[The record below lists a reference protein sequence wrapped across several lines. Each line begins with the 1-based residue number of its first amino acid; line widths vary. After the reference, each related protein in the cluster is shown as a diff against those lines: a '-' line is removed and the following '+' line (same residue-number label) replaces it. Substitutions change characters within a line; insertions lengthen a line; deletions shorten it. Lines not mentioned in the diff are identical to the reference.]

1 MINYYLRR
9 IKDNSIQT
17 INKFTKGCWINVINP
32 TKEELNELVT
42 NYSLELD
49 LLKDGLDN
57 NEIPRFDD
65 EDKAHYIYVKTI
77 SKSNEIV
84 TLLIIIGQ
92 EFLITLSNE
101 ETKLELELQK
111 TKHKFYTTQKN
122 KTLLY
127 WLLTNNYLLE
137 QFVASETKIV
147 NQKRYIENIKESDL
161 DSLLNHEEL
170 LNKMTSAYTYMLHVY
185 HKLTKRIDF
194 YEPDKELIDDLI
206 IDSEEAQNICL
217 SSVKSISNI
226 RDHYT
231 LLLSNKLNKNI
242 RILTIFTI
250 LVSISTAVS
259 GIFGMNVILPF
270 QTHPYTIFGILGL
283 IIILTIVFIVFLKK
297 KELF

>member
-127 WLLTNNYLLE
+127 WLLTNNYLFE